1 MVALSSVIFRLTA
14 IDMFSGVFK
23 KASRSLMAIRKVG
36 MIALAGFAG
45 LTIGLTKLVGVAMS
59 FESAFAGVKK
69 TVDLSAEGFAQL
81 EQNFKDITKTTPI
94 AFEELSR
101 IGELAGQMGI
111 EGVDN
116 LTKFTKTIAD
126 IVATT
131 DLTAEQAATDFAR
144 IANVM
149 QEPIENIDKMGS
161 VVVELGN
168 NFAVTESELVNY
180 TKRLAPAAKV
190 IGFTTAETMGLG
202 AALAASGIRAESGSS
217 AMQRGMIVMQEAVT
231 NGGKA
236 LYKLAETSTLTAEE
250 FKLNWE
256 EDAAGTFTEFV
267 EGLAKQG
274 TGAIQTLDDIG
285 LGGVRSTQAF
295 LALAGS
301 GDTLANAFKSAND
314 EMETNTA
321 LTDEAAKRY
330 ETLESQ
336 MTILKNSFKILAE
349 RIGKKLVPIVVDK
362 LIPAA
367 EKIIDVID
375 GLVTKFEEDESFRFF
390 VKTLG
395 IVTLALGAV
404 AIAIWAATSPIIL
417 FGLAFIAI
425 VLIITGFIIFVKE
438 ALIPLFVMMFTGWKE
453 RFLLFWDFLK
463 FIFKT
468 WIGFLKLQ
476 WKVITIIFKTALDL
490 LKKAWETVWKG
501 IGNFLIIIWNGIIS
515 VVEAGINFVIDGINA
530 LIKLINKV
538 PGVNFALIGN
548 VDFSGAKI
556 PMFDD
561 FVITKTGQVLR
572 TSPDDYIFG
581 TKDPSSLM
589 GGSGALTINI
599 SGDIY
604 GTDPDQIAEAI
615 NNKLREKI
623 SI

>member
-1 MVALSSVIFRLTA
+1 
-14 IDMFSGVFK
+14 
-23 KASRSLMAIRKVG
+23 
-36 MIALAGFAG
+36 
-45 LTIGLTKLVGVAMS
+45 
-59 FESAFAGVKK
+59 
-69 TVDLSAEGFAQL
+69 
-81 EQNFKDITKTTPI
+81 
-94 AFEELSR
+94 
-101 IGELAGQMGI
+101 
-111 EGVDN
+111 
-116 LTKFTKTIAD
+116 
-126 IVATT
+126 
-131 DLTAEQAATDFAR
+131 
-144 IANVM
+144 
-149 QEPIENIDKMGS
+149 
-161 VVVELGN
+161 
-168 NFAVTESELVNY
+168 SELVNY

-217 AMQRGMIVMQEAVT
+217 AMQRGMIIMQEAVT

-404 AIAIWAATSPIIL
+404 AIAAWAATSPIIL
-417 FGLAFIAI
+417 FGLAFIAA
-425 VLIITGFIIFVKE
+425 VVIITYFVMFVKE
-438 ALIPLFVMMFTGWKE
+438 ALIPLFVMIFTGWKE
-453 RFLLFWDFLK
+453 IFMLFW
-463 FIFKT
+463 
-468 WIGFLKLQ
+468 
-476 WKVITIIFKTALDL
+476 
-490 LKKAWETVWKG
+490 
-501 IGNFLIIIWNGIIS
+501 
-515 VVEAGINFVIDGINA
+515 
-530 LIKLINKV
+530 
-538 PGVNFALIGN
+538 
-548 VDFSGAKI
+548 
-556 PMFDD
+556 
-561 FVITKTGQVLR
+561 
-572 TSPDDYIFG
+572 
-581 TKDPSSLM
+581 
-589 GGSGALTINI
+589 
-599 SGDIY
+599 
-604 GTDPDQIAEAI
+604 
-615 NNKLREKI
+615 
-623 SI
+623 